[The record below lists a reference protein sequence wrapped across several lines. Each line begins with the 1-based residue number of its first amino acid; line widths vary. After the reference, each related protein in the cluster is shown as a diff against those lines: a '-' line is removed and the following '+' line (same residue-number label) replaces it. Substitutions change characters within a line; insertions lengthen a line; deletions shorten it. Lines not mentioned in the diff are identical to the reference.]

1 VKWSSAPQAALARR
15 LLSAVVFIPTFLWLL
30 YGAAAGVFYALV
42 LVLSAVAQW
51 EFTRM
56 FERDGEAVYPWIGL
70 LAGLAVTAS
79 FLVEGAVPV
88 VLTAVVV
95 VVVTVPVVGR
105 RSPAW
110 GATALTLLG
119 VAYVN
124 WLLGYA
130 IWLRRLPAGPA
141 WIVFLLA
148 VTWLGETAA
157 YLVGSRM
164 GRHKLAPVI
173 SPAKTIEGAVAQAIV
188 SVAAAGLV
196 FRLLFPGR
204 PLGPGLAAGLLLGVL
219 GQFGDLAESALKRS
233 AHTKDTGG
241 VIPGHGG
248 LLDRLD
254 SLLFNTP
261 ALFYYARYMG

>member
-1 VKWSSAPQAALARR
+1 MLQAPPARR
-15 LLSAVVFIPTFLWLL
+15 LISAVVFIPTFLWLL
-30 YGAAAGVFYALV
+30 YGAAAELFYLLV
-42 LVLSAVAQW
+42 LLLSAGAQW

-56 FERDGEAVYPWIGL
+56 FERDGEAVHPWIGL
-70 LAGLAVTAS
+70 MAGSAVTAS
-79 FLVEGAVPV
+79 FLADWAMPV
-88 VLTAVVV
+88 VLTLVVV
-95 VVVTVPVVGR
+95 GLLTVPVVTGR
-105 RSPAW
+105 PPAW
-110 GATALTLLG
+110 GPAALTLLG
-119 VAYVN
+119 VCYVN

-130 IWLRRLPAGPA
+130 IWLRRLPQGPA

-188 SVAAAGLV
+188 SVAVGGLA
-196 FRLLFPGR
+196 FGLLFPGR
-204 PLGPGLAAGLLLGVL
+204 AVGLGLAAGLLLGVL
-219 GQFGDLAESALKRS
+219 GQFGDLAESVLKRS

-254 SLLFNTP
+254 SLLLNTP

>member
-1 VKWSSAPQAALARR
+1 MKWPGGARAALVRR
-15 LLSAVVFIPTFLWLL
+15 VLSAVVFIPSFLWLL
-30 YGAAAGVFYALV
+30 YCAAAELYYLFV
-42 LVLSAVAQW
+42 LLLSAGAQW

-56 FERDGEAVYPWIGL
+56 FTRAGAGAYPCLGL

-79 FLVEGAVPV
+79 FLVEGAIPLV
-88 VLTAVVV
+88 VTAAVVV
-95 VVVTVPVVGR
+95 VLSVPVVGPR
-105 RSPAW
+105 QPAW
-110 GATALTLLG
+110 GPTALTLLG
-119 VAYVN
+119 VCYVN

-130 IWLRRLPAGPA
+130 IWLRNLPRGAA

-157 YLVGSRM
+157 YVVGSRI
-164 GRHKLAPVI
+164 GRHKLAPTI
-173 SPAKTIEGAVAQAIV
+173 SPAKTVEGAVAQFVV
-188 SVAAAGLV
+188 SVAVAGLC

-204 PLGPGLAAGLLLGVL
+204 PVGVGLAAGVLLGVL
-219 GQFGDLAESALKRS
+219 GQFGDLAESVLKRS

-241 VIPGHGG
+241 LIPGHGG